1 MFYIGRFGGI
11 NTQVRA
17 ISCFDS
23 TITNTTG
30 SRGSR
35 QNSVHAG
42 PPPKIHSPLHA
53 STTSKNVFVRRPHRF
68 QASDPLPTTFL
79 AISTCTITITKFR
92 RTSSATSINSID
104 INPSVISVGAVPAVA
119 QSPSQVGMHCVSGH
133 ASGVSSHLLA
143 SSATSNR
150 KDQSPIQTS
159 PTPQSPAPPCLLGT
173 QQQHPVL
180 RHAHHNII
188 FGSASASAFGAQ
200 CGSVPHARQALRP
213 NKLQNCQMTPLRP
226 P

>member
-68 QASDPLPTTFL
+68 QALDPLPTTFL

-159 PTPQSPAPPCLLGT
+159 PTPQSPAPPVCWARNSNT
-173 QQQHPVL
+173 PS
-180 RHAHHNII
+180 
-188 FGSASASAFGAQ
+188 SATPITTSSSAQRQPSALNVAACHTLVKHFVQ
-200 CGSVPHARQALRP
+200 INYKIVR
-213 NKLQNCQMTPLRP
+213 
-226 P
+226 